1 MAFKKEN
8 VIWHQNENSQMS
20 LTDSLTVFEVGG
32 KLFLT
37 TFFLLLCIQGTKI
50 SQKLR
55 QRKLKR
61 VN

>member
-1 MAFKKEN
+1 MTFKKEN

-37 TFFLLLCIQGTKI
+37 TFFFSFSASKALDLSETAAKKI
-50 SQKLR
+50 KMR
-55 QRKLKR
+55 
-61 VN
+61 